1 MSVPDVQKLGGP
13 WWLAVFMAGVI
24 ASGGAVAAFYERVR
38 LPALEERLRL
48 ANDAKDD
55 SEKTLLEQSA
65 ALRKAKEDSQLL
77 AQSIRAQPS
86 DSNILQTQADL
97 QQCRRHNEEWQAAY
111 AKLRPRAD
119 LRAQLDDDRREH
131 AEISVRII
139 NYSSGVCSGA
149 QNTATC
155 DLNLTAQ
162 RTLQG
167 MKERRDQLHEQ
178 ILGLQRKV
186 ECIKP

>member
-1 MSVPDVQKLGGP
+1 MSVPDVQKLNGP
-13 WWLAVFMAGVI
+13 LWLAVFV
-24 ASGGAVAAFYERVR
+24 SGLVFSSAAVSFFYERVR

-55 SEKTLLEQSA
+55 SEQKLLEQSA
-65 ALRKAKEDSQLL
+65 ALRKAKEDSQLV
-77 AQSIRAQPS
+77 AQSLRAQPTNAETVQIR
-86 DSNILQTQADL
+86 SNL
-97 QQCRRHNEEWQAAY
+97 QQCLRNSEDWQAAY
-111 AKLRPRAD
+111 AKLSPRAD
-119 LRAQLDDDRREH
+119 LRTQLDDDRREH
-131 AEISVRII
+131 AEISARII
-139 NYSSGVCSGA
+139 NYSISACRGA

-155 DLNLTAQ
+155 DLNLTSQ

-186 ECIKP
+186 ECTKP